1 MAVTENRV
9 SRRKTRGSDRPA
21 AMGMQAPRKTGIF
34 DSPIVGCPREECQ
47 FITSILE
54 SCTEYSMICKDLK
67 GTILMWNEGARRLY
81 GYEPEEVVGKANS
94 SILYV
99 PKDVRAGKPL
109 LIAEAA
115 LRDGKWEGTIDR
127 RRKNGQIFKARVV
140 ITPRRDAAG
149 KPVGFLLVSKDISAE
164 IEMNQYAPSLI
175 EASLDPLVTISPDG
189 KITDV
194 NEATVKVT
202 GVARGKLIGTDFSNY
217 FTEPEQAREGYQ
229 QVFARGMVTDY
240 PLTIRHADGRL
251 TDVLYNAS
259 VYRDSGGNIL
269 GVFAAARDITE
280 RKRAERALHTLNE
293 MLEKRVRERTAEL
306 EAANTELEDFTY
318 SVSHDLRS
326 PLRHID
332 GFSRLVVEDFGGEL
346 SEEARGY
353 LMRIREGTRQMGQL
367 VDDLLKLARVGR
379 RDLNVQLTGLDD
391 LVAEAVSDLKGE
403 TVGRAIEWKVERLPY
418 VECDAALMKQVFANL
433 LSNAVKYTRPRTRAT
448 IEVGVRAEN
457 GKPAIFVR
465 DNGVGFSMKYA
476 DKLFGVFQ
484 RLHRS
489 EDFEGTGVGL
499 ASVQRIIHKH
509 GGRVWAEAEVDRGA
523 TFYFTLGS
531 LTQEENLAA

>member
-1 MAVTENRV
+1 MAVIDNSVSHRK
-9 SRRKTRGSDRPA
+9 SRRTDRPA
-21 AMGMQAPRKTGIF
+21 VVGTQAPRKTEIF
-34 DSPIVGCPREECQ
+34 DSAIVGGPEEAVQ
-47 FITSILE
+47 IITNILE

-99 PKDVRAGKPL
+99 PEDVRAGKPHQ
-109 LIAEAA
+109 ITEAA
-115 LRDGKWEGTIDR
+115 LRDGKWEGTINR
-127 RRKNGQIFKARVV
+127 RRKSGQIFTARVV

-149 KPVGFLLVSKDISAE
+149 KPVGFLLISKDISAE
-164 IEMNQYAPSLI
+164 IEMNQYARSLI
-175 EASLDPLVTISPDG
+175 EASPDPLVTISPEG

-202 GVARGKLIGTDFSNY
+202 GVTREKLIGTDFSNY
-217 FTEPEQAREGYQ
+217 FTEPEQARAGYQ
-229 QVFARGMVTDY
+229 EVFEKGSVTDY
-240 PLTIRHADGRL
+240 PLTIRQESGKL

-259 VYRDSGGNIL
+259 VYRDSGGNVL

-280 RKRAERALHTLNE
+280 RKRAERTLRTLNE
-293 MLEKRVRERTAEL
+293 TLEQRVRERTAEL
-306 EAANTELEDFTY
+306 EAANKELEAFTY

-332 GFSRLVVEDFGGEL
+332 GFSKLLVEDFGREL

-353 LMRIREGTRQMGQL
+353 LTRIRAGTRQMGQL
-367 VDDLLKLARVGR
+367 VDDLLNLARLGR
-379 RDLNVQLTGLDD
+379 RDLNVQLTGLDN
-391 LVAEAVSDLKGE
+391 LAAEVVSDLKGD

-448 IEVGVRAEN
+448 IVVGVKTEN

-484 RLHRS
+484 R
-489 EDFEGTGVGL
+489 
-499 ASVQRIIHKH
+499 
-509 GGRVWAEAEVDRGA
+509 A
-523 TFYFTLGS
+523 TFYFTLGG